1 MKIHSSIF
9 LGIPVHLW
17 WISPTVWHTSASI
30 RDISTTCDANAT
42 LSIHLQSGGAIAVQR
57 NHTGCYLA
65 TGAQRP
71 RTACVYLGWGYF
83 ELYISYCPMWMDFA
97 FCCRCS
103 WKTFPFLPQTPIG
116 TRFPKKFGALE
127 VQPLPD
133 MQTPLGFL
141 KIGNHKPLDLTFV
154 PIREHWWVVSLDV
167 HPAKYGGF
175 PNGGSPKPAGFNTE
189 TA

>member
-71 RTACVYLGWGYF
+71 RTACVYLGWGYL
-83 ELYISYCPMWMDFA
+83 ELYIPYCTIWMDFKTSHFLQVFLENLPISSSNSHLNSLREKVWRLGGSFRGQSVAA
-97 FCCRCS
+97 FHVLS
-103 WKTFPFLPQTPIG
+103 WRGKTRQ
-116 TRFPKKFGALE
+116 
-127 VQPLPD
+127 VQPFPDRTCKHPWVFSKLQTTNPILPLY
-133 MQTPLGFL
+133 PVVN
-141 KIGNHKPLDLTFV
+141 IG
-154 PIREHWWVVSLDV
+154 RW
-167 HPAKYGGF
+167 
-175 PNGGSPKPAGFNTE
+175 
-189 TA
+189 